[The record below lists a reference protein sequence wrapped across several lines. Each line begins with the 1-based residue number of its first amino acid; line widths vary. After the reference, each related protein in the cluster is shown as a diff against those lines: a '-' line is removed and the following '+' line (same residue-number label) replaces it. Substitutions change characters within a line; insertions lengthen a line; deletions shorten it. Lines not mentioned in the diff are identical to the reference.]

1 MPFLTATPWLMPAI
15 TGGMGIWQALSGQ
28 RMQQEALAEA
38 KKPRF
43 TEEMAKYARESGTS
57 NLTARLAERG
67 MLDSSMLPGG
77 IAELEKRISEARAGA
92 GTMGDVPG
100 MLGEWG
106 YGMGRGGAQT
116 LGSMYEAYM
125 LRRLLGGQGTPQWAT
140 SPGYNPQFP
149 EVVPWGRDT
158 GRPWYPPYDQD
169 AWQWGS

>member
-1 MPFLTATPWLMPAI
+1 MPAI

-28 RMQQEALAEA
+28 QMQREALAEA

-43 TEEMAKYARESGTS
+43 TEEMAKYARTSGTS
-57 NLTARLAERG
+57 NIMANLASRG
-67 MLDSSMLPGG
+67 LLDTSMLPGG
-77 IAELEKRISEARAGA
+77 IASLEGEIAKQRAGA

-100 MLGEWG
+100 MLWQGALG
-106 YGMGRGGAQT
+106 LGQGGAQT

-125 LRRLLGGQGTPQWAT
+125 LKRLLGGQGAPSWAT

-158 GRPWYPPYDQD
+158 GRPWFPPYNPDS
-169 AWQWGS
+169 WQWT